1 MAFPDTEL
9 MKERI
14 IKWLK
19 ADSTIYSQSNPQ
31 GDATKSHLK
40 LTSILFGVPEEKH
53 WDNELAP
60 FLSVANSSNFVPS
73 GEFFGSVVNDIMT
86 SEYLK
91 IRFDLTL
98 VVQAF
103 DAEQSERNID
113 YLHTAIINRILSNV
127 QLKDT
132 NTDGT
137 LDQATAICETSRY
150 VGSQELIASTQVRR
164 LFAYIISFEIELA
177 T

>member
-1 MAFPDTEL
+1 MAFPNTEL
-9 MKERI
+9 MKDRI

-19 ADSTIYSQSNPQ
+19 ADTTIYAKDNPQ
-31 GDATKSHLK
+31 GDPTKAHLK
-40 LTSILFGVPEEKH
+40 LTNIIFGVPEEKH

-60 FLSVANSSNFVPS
+60 FLSVTNASNFVPS
-73 GEFFGSVVNDIMT
+73 SEFFGSVVDDAMT
-86 SEYLK
+86 SQYVK

-103 DAEQSERNID
+103 DAENTERNID
-113 YLHTAIINRILSNV
+113 YLHTAVINRILANV

-132 NTDGT
+132 NSDGS

-150 VGSQELIASTQVRR
+150 AGSQELIASTQIRK
-164 LFAYIISFEIELA
+164 LFAYIITFEIEVA